1 MSCFDDLSIKRCL
14 EDVMDKKVENE
25 SLVWIGNLVLWCW
38 MERLLKYRNKNL
50 WSLGF

>member
-25 SLVWIGNLVLWCW
+25 SLVWIIWFCDVGW
-38 MERLLKYRNKNL
+38 RGY
-50 WSLGF
+50 